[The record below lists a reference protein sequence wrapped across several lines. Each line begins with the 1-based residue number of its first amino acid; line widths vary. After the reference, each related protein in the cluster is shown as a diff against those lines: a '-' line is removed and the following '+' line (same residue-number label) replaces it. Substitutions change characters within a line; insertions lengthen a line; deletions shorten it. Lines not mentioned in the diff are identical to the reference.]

1 MLIRDY
7 NRSDAAAI
15 ARLFFETVRFIN
27 LQDYSERQVRAWAPA
42 VPDPEIWHARMSQ
55 RCTLV
60 VEENGQV
67 IAFAELEHDGHLDMF
82 YCRKDVIRRGVGR
95 SLYEA
100 VELKAIGIR
109 LGRIFTEASITAR
122 PFFEHCGF
130 STLRKQTMTRAGIVL
145 SNFRMEK
152 RLPASLR

>member
-7 NRSDAAAI
+7 KRTDAAAI
-15 ARLFFETVRFIN
+15 TWLFYETVHFVN
-27 LQDYSERQVRAWAPA
+27 LQHYSEQQVYAWAPA
-42 VPDPEIWHARMSQ
+42 VPEPEIWHSRLSQ

-60 VEENGQV
+60 AEENGQI

-82 YCRKDVIRRGVGR
+82 YCRKDAIRRGVGR

-100 VELKAIGIR
+100 VEQKAVGLR
-109 LGRIFTEASITAR
+109 LEHIFTDASITAV

-130 STLRKQTMTRAGIVL
+130 FVVQQQAVMREGIEL

-152 RLPASLR
+152 RLPPSL